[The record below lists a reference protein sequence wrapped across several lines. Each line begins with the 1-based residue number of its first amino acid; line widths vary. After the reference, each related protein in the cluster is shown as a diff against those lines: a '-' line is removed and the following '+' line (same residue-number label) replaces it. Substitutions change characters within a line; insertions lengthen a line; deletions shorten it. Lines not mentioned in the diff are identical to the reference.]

1 MQIFLPK
8 KIVLLFFFCFF
19 SVLSIAQL
27 NITPQTTANAL
38 AQSLVGTGITI
49 SNVTFTGNPLM
60 AGYFRAQNNAG
71 LGIDTGIVLTNGRA
85 KTTGGNTGVNDDAGQ
100 LASTGWSLAGD
111 ANLATA
117 ISSPVGDLHD
127 ACILEFDFVPLGDSI
142 KFNYVFSSEEYTP
155 AFACPDLS
163 GGGYNDAFAFFISG
177 PGFPTL
183 QNIALVPGTSLPVSI
198 FNVNNVPDFSGTALC
213 PNNPTYYVDNPSNAY
228 FSHDGH
234 TTVLRALAV
243 VQPCQTYHLKLV
255 ISDVGDGVWDSG
267 VFLEAGSLSS
277 NILALTTVTDLDT
290 SGINYLVEGC
300 RPGTITIK
308 RQSITP
314 FPQVVNLY
322 YNGTAINGVDV
333 QTLPPSVTI
342 PANQDSVLLNLIPIV
357 DNVEEGIELLEISNL
372 PPCASTGSPQ
382 NTIIIQIRDY
392 DTLTIGPGR
401 NPDTAFI
408 CRNAVLPLVANS
420 GYTNYDWTPNINLS
434 NANIQNPLATLT
446 DSIANYFCTATVG
459 TCVAKDSLNIK
470 WKQIWL
476 QSKTDILCNNGTTG
490 KILVRTSTGWQAP
503 VVFQANSGAWQS
515 SPMFNNLSEGNY
527 VVRVK
532 DASGC
537 MDSIVVNLV
546 QSYPDLLVNA
556 IDTTLAS
563 CSGNPEATSTIQAG
577 GGRTPY
583 TYSINNGTVSTPFQ
597 ASNIFNVLQG
607 NYTITI
613 KDANGCIVTDLRT
626 IALKNDLTMSFTGV
640 PVICE
645 GTSSNPLPLV
655 SNAISYLWW
664 PSGGLSSTNV
674 KNPIAN
680 PVVTT
685 KYYVKGT
692 KGVCISTDS
701 IIVNVNPAPIPNA
714 GADKT
719 ICFGGNTSLTG
730 SGGTQF
736 NWRPVTY
743 LDDIHAASPNVINP
757 IDNKSYYLEVI
768 DVNGCISLFE
778 DTVKL
783 SVTPAVK
790 LFAGYDTVAAMGQPV
805 QLFAYEVGNSGVIR
819 YSWEPSTGL
828 NDATIGSPVA
838 TLYNDVVYYVTGYT
852 SENCKGSAVVK
863 VKVYKGPDI
872 YVPTAFTP
880 NGDGLNDLLKAIP
893 VGMKINQYFKIYNRW
908 GHQVF
913 ATSDFHRGWNGRLKD
928 GNVSTG
934 TYVWVAQGIDYLGRT
949 VFRRG
954 SVLVLP

>member
-1 MQIFLPK
+1 MQLFLPK
-8 KIVLLFFFCFF
+8 KLLLLFIISFFTF
-19 SVLSIAQL
+19 SSIAQL
-27 NITPQTTANAL
+27 TITLQTIVNAL
-38 AQSLVGTGITI
+38 AQSLVGNGITI
-49 SNVTFTGNPLM
+49 SNVTFTGNNLM
-60 AGYFRAQNNAG
+60 AGYFRAQASAA

-85 KTTGGNTGVNDDAGQ
+85 KTNGIDEGVNANATT
-100 LASTGWSLAGD
+100 LASNGWNLPGD
-111 ANLATA
+111 ANLAAA
-117 ISSPVGDLHD
+117 ISTPLTDLND

-155 AFACPDLS
+155 AFACPPS
-163 GGGYNDAFAFFISG
+163 GGGGFNDAFAFFISG

-183 QNIALVPGTSLPVSI
+183 QNIALVPNTTMPVSI
-198 FNVNNVPDFSGTALC
+198 FNVNNVPDFTGTPLC
-213 PNNPTYYVDNPSNAY
+213 PNNPGYYIDNPSNPY

-234 TTVLRALAV
+234 TTVLTALAV

-255 ISDVGDGVWDSG
+255 ISDVGDDIYDSG

-277 NILALTTVTDLDT
+277 NILALSTITDLDT
-290 SGINYLVEGC
+290 SGVNYLVEGC
-300 RPGTITIK
+300 RPGKIIIK
-308 RQSITP
+308 RQNITA

-322 YNGTAINGVDV
+322 YAGTAINGVDV

-342 PANQDSVLLNLIPIV
+342 PANEDSVVLNLIPIV
-357 DNVEEGIELLEISNL
+357 DNTLEGIEILEISNL
-372 PPCASTGSPQ
+372 PPCSSSGSTQ
-382 NTIIIQIRDY
+382 NTIFVQIRDY

-401 NPDTAFI
+401 SPDTAFI
-408 CRNAVLPLVANS
+408 CRNSALPLWASN
-420 GYTNYDWTPNINLS
+420 GYSTYNWSPNINLN
-434 NANIQNPLATLT
+434 NANTQNPIATIT
-446 DSIANYFCTATVG
+446 DSIANYYCFGTVG
-459 TCVAKDSLNIK
+459 TCIGKDSLNVK

-476 QSKTDILCNNGTTG
+476 QSKTDILCANGTTG
-490 KILVRTSTGWQAP
+490 KISVRTSTGWQAP
-503 VVFQANSGAWQS
+503 VEFQANAGTWQS
-515 SPMFNNLSEGNY
+515 SPVFNNLPVGNY
-527 VVRVK
+527 VVRVR

-537 MDSIVVNLV
+537 MDSVVVDLT

-556 IDTTLAS
+556 IDTTYAS
-563 CSGNPEATSTIQAG
+563 CTGNPDATITITAG

-613 KDANGCIVTDLRT
+613 KDANGCTVTDQRT
-626 IALKNDLTMSFTGV
+626 IALNNDLVMSFTEE

-645 GTSSNPLPLV
+645 GTSSSPLPLQ
-655 SNAISYLWW
+655 SNANSYLWW
-664 PSGGLSSTNV
+664 PSGGLSSTTV

-680 PVVTT
+680 PVITT

-692 KGVCISTDS
+692 KGICILTDS

-714 GADKT
+714 GPDKT
-719 ICFGGNTSLTG
+719 ICFGGNTTLDG

-743 LDDIHAASPNVINP
+743 LDNVHAGTPNVINP
-757 IDNKSYYLEVI
+757 IDNKTYYLEVI
-768 DVNGCISLFE
+768 DANGCISLFE

-805 QLFAYEVGNSGVIR
+805 QLYAYEVGNSGVIR
-819 YSWEPSTGL
+819 YTWEPSTGL
-828 NDATIGSPVA
+828 NNATIGNPVA

-908 GHQVF
+908 GQQVF
-913 ATSDFHRGWNGRLKD
+913 ATSDFHRGWNGRLKN
-928 GNVSTG
+928 GTVTTG
-934 TYVWVAQGIDYLGRT
+934 AYVWVAQGIDYLGRT
-949 VFRRG
+949 VFKRG